1 MNDTRLSNDTD
12 ASIPICRKPS
22 SASLVYPVCHTT
34 KTSNVFRHNS
44 IYSDPQE
51 KFYVEYAEGGSATR
65 IKKETID
72 WGRTHKQEMSIRGR
86 ISGFSKKARNRL
98 LWLLASLD
106 KAQINP
112 KEVLFA
118 TITYPGAYVIDKGK
132 EIPVE
137 DIDGKLYKKHLNHF
151 ITLLRQRHPEVFG
164 VIRFEWQAR
173 EHSTGIPVGHYH
185 LCLFGLRYLCRD
197 WVAETWNRVVGG
209 DADHLQAGTQ
219 VEPAKSW
226 GATTE
231 YFSKTMAYCGK
242 EADELL
248 DKDTGEMVHMRPI
261 GKHWSYLNMKR
272 MKDFIKFRVKE
283 LGSKEFYALRR
294 QLFRLYR
301 SVKRRKLI
309 SFDEDG
315 YEYWES
321 WKQRRWRKQK
331 SKTKKWEQARIA
343 QGGYLMAFFPNEML
357 RQLLSLFGKENDGW
371 DFDERMEQGKEE
383 KKSFLD
389 WVKKSRK

>member
-1 MNDTRLSNDTD
+1 MTDTRKSNDTSNPNPD
-12 ASIPICRKPS
+12 ASMGLS
-22 SASLVYPVCHTT
+22 VVHST
-34 KTSNVFRHNS
+34 KTSKVFRHNS
-44 IYSDPQE
+44 EFSNPQE

-72 WGRTHKQEMSIRGR
+72 WARTGIEKINVRGK
-86 ISGFSKKARNRL
+86 IKGFSRKARNRL

-118 TITYPGAYVIDKGK
+118 TLTYPGAYVIDKGK

-209 DADHLQAGTQ
+209 DNDHLQAGTQ
-219 VEPAKSW
+219 VDPAKSW
-226 GATTE
+226 GGTTQ

-242 EADELL
+242 EADEIL

-261 GKHWSYLNMKR
+261 GKHWSHLNMKR
-272 MKDFIKFRVKE
+272 MKDFIKFRVRE
-283 LGSKEFYALRR
+283 LGRKEFFALRR
-294 QLFRLYR
+294 QLFRFHR
-301 SVKRRKLI
+301 STKRRKLM
-309 SFDEDG
+309 FDPDG
-315 YEYWES
+315 YEYLES

-331 SKTKKWEQARIA
+331 GKIKKCEQALIA
-343 QGGYLMAFFPNEML
+343 KGGYLMAFMPNDVL
-357 RQLLSLFGKENDGW
+357 RQLLDLFGKENSGCDY
-371 DFDERMEQGKEE
+371 DERMEEGKKER
-383 KKSFLD
+383 KSFLD
-389 WVKKSRK
+389 WVSSSQ

>member
-1 MNDTRLSNDTD
+1 MTDTRKSNDTSNPNPD
-12 ASIPICRKPS
+12 ASMGFSVIHS
-22 SASLVYPVCHTT
+22 T

-44 IYSDPQE
+44 EFSNPQE

-72 WGRTHKQEMSIRGR
+72 WARTGIEKINVRGK
-86 ISGFSKKARNRL
+86 IKGFSRKARNRL

-118 TITYPGAYVIDKGK
+118 TLTYPGAYVIDKGK

-209 DADHLQAGTQ
+209 DNDHLQAGTQ
-219 VEPAKSW
+219 VDPAKSW
-226 GATTE
+226 GGTTQ

-242 EADELL
+242 EADEIL

-261 GKHWSYLNMKR
+261 GKHWSHLNMKR
-272 MKDFIKFRVKE
+272 MKDFIKFRVRE
-283 LGSKEFYALRR
+283 LGRKEFFALRR
-294 QLFRLYR
+294 QLFRFHR
-301 SVKRRKLI
+301 STKRRKLM
-309 SFDEDG
+309 FDPDG
-315 YEYWES
+315 YEYLES

-331 SKTKKWEQARIA
+331 GKIKKCEQALIA
-343 QGGYLMAFFPNEML
+343 KGGYLMAFMPNDVL
-357 RQLLSLFGKENDGW
+357 RQLLDLFGKENSGCDY
-371 DFDERMEQGKEE
+371 DERMEEGKKER
-383 KKSFLD
+383 KSFLD
-389 WVKKSRK
+389 WVSSSQ

>member
-1 MNDTRLSNDTD
+1 MLVTEKSNNTD

-22 SASLVYPVCHTT
+22 SASLDLPVFHTT
-34 KTSNVFRHNS
+34 KTSKIFRHNS
-44 IYSDPQE
+44 EYGDSKE

-72 WGRTHKQEMSIRGR
+72 WARTQNQIDSRRGE
-86 ISGFSKKARNRL
+86 ITGFSKKARNRL

-112 KEVLFA
+112 KEVIFA
-118 TITYPGAYVIDKGK
+118 TLTYPAKFVIEKGR
-132 EIPVE
+132 EIPVG

-164 VIRFEWQAR
+164 VIRYEWQMR
-173 EHSTGIPVGHYH
+173 GVGHYH
-185 LCLFGLRYLCRD
+185 LCLFGRSYLCRD

-209 DADHLQAGTQ
+209 DDDHLQAGTQ
-219 VEPAKSW
+219 VERSKSW
-226 GATTE
+226 GATTQ

-248 DKDTGEMVHMRPI
+248 DKDTGEMVHLRPI

-272 MKDFIKFRVKE
+272 MKDYIKFRVKE

-301 SVKRRKLI
+301 SAKRRKLI

-371 DFDERMEQGKEE
+371 DYDERMEQGKEE

-389 WVKKSRK
+389 WVKESRK

>member
-1 MNDTRLSNDTD
+1 MNNEQLSNDTD
-12 ASIPICRKPS
+12 ASNASVGS
-22 SASLVYPVCHTT
+22 SVGHTT

-44 IYSDPQE
+44 EHSDPKE
-51 KFYVEYAEGGSATR
+51 KFYIEYAEGGSATR
-65 IKKETID
+65 IKKETIS
-72 WGRTHKQEMSIRGR
+72 WAKSGIEKINIRGK
-86 ISGFSKKARNRL
+86 ITGFSRKARNRL

-112 KEVLFA
+112 KEILFA
-118 TITYPGAYVIDKGK
+118 TLTYPGKFVIEKGR
-132 EIPVE
+132 EIPVG

-164 VIRFEWQAR
+164 VIRYEWQMR
-173 EHSTGIPVGHYH
+173 GVGHYH
-185 LCLFGLRYLCRD
+185 LCLFGRSYLCRD

-209 DADHLQAGTQ
+209 DDDHLQAGTQ
-219 VEPAKSW
+219 VERSKSW
-226 GATTE
+226 GATTQ

-248 DKDTGEMVHMRPI
+248 DKDTGEMVHLRPI

-272 MKDFIKFRVKE
+272 MKDYIKFRVKE

-301 SVKRRKLI
+301 SAKRRKLI

-371 DFDERMEQGKEE
+371 DYDERMEQGKEE

-389 WVKKSRK
+389 WVKESRK

>member
-1 MNDTRLSNDTD
+1 MLVTEKSNDTD
-12 ASIPICRKPS
+12 ASIPVCRKPS
-22 SASLVYPVCHTT
+22 VASIGLSVFHTT
-34 KTSNVFRHNS
+34 KTSKIFRHNS
-44 IYSDPQE
+44 EYGDSKE

-72 WGRTHKQEMSIRGR
+72 WARTQNQIDSRRGR

-118 TITYPGAYVIDKGK
+118 TLTYPGKFVIEKGR
-132 EIPVE
+132 EIPVG

-151 ITLLRQRHPEVFG
+151 ITRLRQRHPEVFG
-164 VIRFEWQAR
+164 VIRFEWQQRA
-173 EHSTGIPVGHYH
+173 VGHYH

-197 WVAETWNRVVGG
+197 WVAETWNNVVGG
-209 DADHLQAGTQ
+209 DDDHLQAGTQ
-219 VEPAKSW
+219 VERSKSW
-226 GATTE
+226 GATTQ

-248 DKDTGEMVHMRPI
+248 DKDTGEMVHLRPI

-272 MKDFIKFRVKE
+272 MKDYIKFRVKE

-301 SVKRRKLI
+301 SAKRRKLI

-321 WKQRRWRKQK
+321 WKQRRWRKQM

-371 DFDERMEQGKEE
+371 DYDERMEQGKEE

-389 WVKKSRK
+389 WVKESRK

>member
-1 MNDTRLSNDTD
+1 MNVTQKSN
-12 ASIPICRKPS
+12 ASVASNASVGS
-22 SASLVYPVCHTT
+22 SVVHTT

-44 IYSDPQE
+44 KYSNPQE

-65 IKKETID
+65 IKKETIS
-72 WGRTHKQEMSIRGR
+72 WAKSGIEKINIRGK
-86 ISGFSKKARNRL
+86 ITGFSRKARNRL

-112 KEVLFA
+112 KEILFA
-118 TITYPGAYVIDKGK
+118 TLTYPGKFVIEKGR

-151 ITLLRQRHPEVFG
+151 ITLLRQKHPNVFG
-164 VIRFEWQAR
+164 VIRFEWQQR
-173 EHSTGIPVGHYH
+173 GVGHYH

-209 DADHLQAGTQ
+209 DDDHLQAGTQ
-219 VEPAKSW
+219 VESARSW
-226 GATTE
+226 GATTQ

-242 EADELL
+242 ESDEIL
-248 DKDTGEMVHMRPI
+248 DKETGEMVHMRSI

-272 MKDFIKFRVKE
+272 MRDFIQFRVKE
-283 LGSKEFYALRR
+283 LGRKEFFAMRR
-294 QLFRLYR
+294 QLFKLYR
-301 SVKRRKLI
+301 SAKRRKLI

-321 WKQRRWRKQK
+321 SKESRWRKQK
-331 SKTKKWEQARIA
+331 SKLKKSEKARIA
-343 QGGYLMAFFPNEML
+343 QGGYLMAFMPNEIL
-357 RQLLSLFGKENDGW
+357 EQLLNLFGTE
-371 DFDERMEQGKEE
+371 
-383 KKSFLD
+383 
-389 WVKKSRK
+389 VTV

>member
-1 MNDTRLSNDTD
+1 MENVVGNQEVSSN
-12 ASIPICRKPS
+12 ASVGS
-22 SASLVYPVCHTT
+22 SAVYTP
-34 KTSNVFRHNS
+34 KTSKLFRHKS
-44 IYSDPQE
+44 EYSDPKE

-65 IKKETID
+65 IKKEKID
-72 WGRTHKQEMSIRGR
+72 WARTQKQIDTRRGK
-86 ISGFSKKARNRL
+86 ITGFSRQARNRL

-106 KAQINP
+106 KCQLDA
-112 KEVLFA
+112 KEILFV
-118 TITYPGAYVIDKGK
+118 TLTYPGALVVEKGK
-132 EIPVE
+132 EIPVG

-164 VIRFEWQAR
+164 VIRYEWQMR
-173 EHSTGIPVGHYH
+173 GVGHYH
-185 LCLFGLRYLCRD
+185 LCLFGRSYLCRD
-197 WVAETWNRVVGG
+197 WVAETWNNVVGG
-209 DADHLQAGTQ
+209 DDDHLQAGTQ
-219 VEPAKSW
+219 VERSKSW
-226 GATTE
+226 GATTQ

-248 DKDTGEMVHMRPI
+248 DKDTGEMVHLRPI

-272 MKDFIKFRVKE
+272 MKDYIKFRVKE

-301 SVKRRKLI
+301 SAKRRKLI

-321 WKQRRWRKQK
+321 WKQRRWRKQM

-371 DFDERMEQGKEE
+371 DYDERMEQGKEE

-389 WVKKSRK
+389 WVKESRK